1 MHTFTPQLLGNCP
14 IILQHYSNTPSLQ
27 RASEWRSPH
36 EYVNWPNTS
45 KRVGKCRLWMSLIP
59 LVFNSPPNLIAHPRD
74 AEASPCRWVRFEK
87 HIVSSGC
94 FRAKF
99 GAQKG
104 IITTLDTSLYK
115 TVKSMQC
122 NHWGKSHLCS
132 NQFV

>member
-1 MHTFTPQLLGNCP
+1 
-14 IILQHYSNTPSLQ
+14 
-27 RASEWRSPH
+27 
-36 EYVNWPNTS
+36 
-45 KRVGKCRLWMSLIP
+45 MSLIP

-74 AEASPCRWVRFEK
+74 AEASLCRWVRFEK
-87 HIVSSGC
+87 HIVSSAVLGPT
-94 FRAKF
+94 F

-104 IITTLDTSLYK
+104 IITTLDTSLNK